1 MSSDEIRVLGWPAP
15 RGYANGRTG
24 RGTAVHVAGQ
34 IGWDDQGEMATGMV
48 DQFARAIDN
57 VIAVVRTGGGS
68 VEDIAT
74 MTVFVTDIDAYRGA
88 VKELGA
94 AWRGRMG
101 RHFPAM
107 TLVAVSALVES
118 RALVEIQATAYVGG
132 GP

>member
-1 MSSDEIRVLGWPAP
+1 MSSDEIRVMGWPAP

-24 RGTAVHVAGQ
+24 CGTAVHVAGQ
-34 IGWDDQGEMATGMV
+34 IGWDDQGAMATGMV

-57 VIAVVRTGGGS
+57 VIAVVRAGGGN
-68 VEDIAT
+68 VADIAT
-74 MTVFVTDIDAYRGA
+74 MTVFVTDIEAYRGA
-88 VKELGA
+88 VRELGA

-107 TLVAVSALVES
+107 TLVAVSALVEPS
-118 RALVEIQATAYVGG
+118 ALVEIQATAYVGG